1 MNSFLNKD
9 LEGRGGG
16 VKVELDLYNCATE
29 GDFKY
34 AAAVNTFK
42 CAKKIELARLKPE
55 IEKLDIDKSETV
67 PVNLNKSSDVVKN
80 EVVVKTRYDE

>member
-1 MNSFLNKD
+1 M
-9 LEGRGGG
+9 EGGGG
-16 VKVELDLYNCATE
+16 VKVELNLSNYATG

-42 CAKKIELARLKPE
+42 CAKKNELARLKSE

-80 EVVVKTRYDE
+80 KVVVKTRYDE

>member
-1 MNSFLNKD
+1 MNSFLNRD
-9 LEGRGGG
+9 LGGGGG
-16 VKVELDLYNCATE
+16 VKVELDLSNYATE

-42 CAKKIELARLKPE
+42 SAKKNELARLKSE

>member
-1 MNSFLNKD
+1 M
-9 LEGRGGG
+9 RGGG
-16 VKVELDLYNCATE
+16 GKVELDLSNCATE

-80 EVVVKTRYDE
+80 EVVVKTHYDE

>member
-9 LEGRGGG
+9 LEGGGG
-16 VKVELDLYNCATE
+16 VKVELDLSNCATE

>member
-1 MNSFLNKD
+1 MNSFLNRD
-9 LEGRGGG
+9 LGGGGG
-16 VKVELDLYNCATE
+16 VKVELDLSNYATE

-34 AAAVNTFK
+34 AAAVNK
-42 CAKKIELARLKPE
+42 LICAKKIEVARLKSE
-55 IEKLDIDKSETV
+55 IEKLDVDKSETV